1 MVDADAEVR
10 DEAEPISPCGDDL
23 RAYPIAERRY
33 EHVRVRNGAGQALL
47 VQGMV
52 GQIEFGVE
60 QLGHA
65 HFDRHRPSAGDNDF
79 QATLRVHGEGLGPA
93 LAERQARWRL
103 KRSEEHKSELQSIMR
118 NS

>member
-33 EHVRVRNGAGQALL
+33 KHVRVRNGAGQALL

-65 HFDRHRPSAGDNDF
+65 HFDRPRPSAGDTAF
-79 QATLRVHGEGLGPA
+79 SATLRVSGAGLGPA
-93 LAERQARWRL
+93 LAGRDRESALSGKGGCVR
-103 KRSEEHKSELQSIMR
+103 
-118 NS
+118 